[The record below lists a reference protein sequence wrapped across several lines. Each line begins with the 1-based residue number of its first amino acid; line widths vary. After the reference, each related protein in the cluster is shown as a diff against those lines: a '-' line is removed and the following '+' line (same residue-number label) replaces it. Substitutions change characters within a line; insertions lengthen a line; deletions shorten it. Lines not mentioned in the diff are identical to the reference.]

1 MCPQT
6 LTTSGIVTFFNYI
19 CITHEYNDDVEVG
32 GARYLYGLD
41 FGHELA
47 QIYFFDFWQWDS
59 MLIPPRG
66 VRSQSR
72 GGKLDFLVKEATKN
86 TANTV
91 LDREVNLHIQ
101 EN

>member
-1 MCPQT
+1 MDRYEHRISAFCLCQFA
-6 LTTSGIVTFFNYI
+6 TTQQLLLESPLFNSS
-19 CITHEYNDDVEVG
+19 
-32 GARYLYGLD
+32 RYLYELD

-72 GGKLDFLVKEATKN
+72 GGKLDFLAKVATKN
-86 TANTV
+86 SQNRHLA
-91 LDREVNLHIQ
+91 EFCHAY
-101 EN
+101 

>member
-1 MCPQT
+1 M
-6 LTTSGIVTFFNYI
+6 VYI
-19 CITHEYNDDVEVG
+19 S
-32 GARYLYGLD
+32 RYLYELD

-72 GGKLDFLVKEATKN
+72 GGKLDFLAKGAKSCKLYVSRHTG
-86 TANTV
+86 
-91 LDREVNLHIQ
+91 
-101 EN
+101 